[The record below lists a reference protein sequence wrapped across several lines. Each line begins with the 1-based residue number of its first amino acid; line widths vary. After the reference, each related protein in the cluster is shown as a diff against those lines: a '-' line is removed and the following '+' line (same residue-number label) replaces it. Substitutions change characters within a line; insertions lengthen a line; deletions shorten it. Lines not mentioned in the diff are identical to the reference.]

1 MQAQDL
7 FTMDCSAVVYPYFA
21 RKTINHSFTMEADL
35 DREIDPKLLR
45 EVAQSM
51 CERFPTMFVRLHRD
65 AFGYKLEHVHDVTP
79 FVMPRA
85 STINLVYDLK
95 NNENLIRISY
105 LKNRLSVECFH
116 SVTDGSGAIT
126 LLKSILAEYYR
137 RLGEDIPNECG
148 ILSPEDKPT
157 ARETEDSFRAN
168 VRKEFGFAGR
178 SGKRAFQLY
187 PEGSFEPWHYTELTM
202 KLADLKPVVKE
213 SGATI
218 GEYLAAM
225 FLYAHYR
232 MRQQTKST
240 RPVTLSVPI
249 NLRSIFG
256 SETLRNFSLYFLTG
270 VPEGEVTFE
279 KILEQVKKDFK
290 AGTDKDTLQKMININ
305 VSQQETA
312 LFRGLPRGVKKLAL
326 RIGSALY
333 GECLFTTNL
342 SNLGLFKVPDAL
354 DKHLLAFRAILG
366 PVPVNALHATAYC
379 AKGVFGMT
387 FTSHIQS
394 RIIETEMQKMFA
406 DLGVPATLREEE
418 ELLPIPQV
426 K

>member
-65 AFGYKLEHVHDVTP
+65 AFGYKLKHVHDVTP

-225 FLYAHYR
+225 FLYTHYR

>member
-178 SGKRAFQLY
+178 SGKRTFQLY
-187 PEGSFEPWHYTELTM
+187 PEGPFEPWHYTELTM

-225 FLYAHYR
+225 FLYAHYS

-312 LFRGLPRGVKKLAL
+312 LFRGLPRGAKKLAL